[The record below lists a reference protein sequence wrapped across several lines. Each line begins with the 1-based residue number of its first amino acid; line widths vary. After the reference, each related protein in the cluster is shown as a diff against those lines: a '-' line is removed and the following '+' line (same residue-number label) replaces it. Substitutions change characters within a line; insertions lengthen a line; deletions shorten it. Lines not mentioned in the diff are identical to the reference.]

1 MKGIGFFFE
10 AGAGDGEF
18 ISNTLR
24 YEMNLGWSGLLVEA
38 NPDLFSRLLQKNR
51 KSWSINACISRKP
64 YPEIVEFVPNG
75 YLGGIVE
82 DYQKHITIDGS
93 QDKFFKVQTIFV
105 VP

>member
-1 MKGIGFFFE
+1 MNGTGFFFE

-38 NPDLFSRLLQKNR
+38 NPELFSKLLKKNR

-64 YPEIVEFVPNG
+64 YPEIVEFAPRG
-75 YLGGIVE
+75 LLGGIVE
-82 DYQKHITIDGS
+82 VYQKHGTIDAS
-93 QDKFFKVQTIFV
+93 PDKFLKV
-105 VP
+105 